1 MVACFAVPF
10 YNLSIAENKG
20 GENIKDDRGMK
31 EWRGI
36 WGIV

>member
-1 MVACFAVPF
+1 MSLF
-10 YNLSIAENKG
+10 NLIITENKV

-36 WGIV
+36 RGIVQKK